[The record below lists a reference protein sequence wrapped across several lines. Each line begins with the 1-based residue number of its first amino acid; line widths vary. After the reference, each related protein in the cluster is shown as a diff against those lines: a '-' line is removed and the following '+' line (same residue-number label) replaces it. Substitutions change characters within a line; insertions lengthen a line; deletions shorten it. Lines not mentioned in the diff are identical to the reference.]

1 MPEAR
6 PTPFELVFGAG
17 AQTSFPGIRAALAQT
32 GQDPR
37 NRDAFLLVRDV
48 VLLLRDLRPEEG
60 IGEGIDQLA
69 ALVHHGYLFWDS
81 GSATVELA
89 DARLEELLSGASG
102 DKDDAD
108 HPAGYVQVPERRIWA
123 EVVPGAPQEPLDGF
137 FHHTSTEPR
146 VQRVLGVFGMYPDR
160 PGFTVVEVVGPRPT
174 RLARP
179 DGSPLFSSTLP
190 GGARAGLY
198 SLAGEEELLEL
209 GWRGREITTPAVSR

>member
-1 MPEAR
+1 MPETR
-6 PTPFELVFGAG
+6 PTPFELAFGAD
-17 AQTSFPGIRAALAQT
+17 AETSFPGVRAALARA

-37 NRDAFLLVRDV
+37 DRDAFLMVREV

-69 ALVHHGYLFWDS
+69 ALVHHSYLFWDS
-81 GSATVELA
+81 GSLTVELS
-89 DARLEELLSGASG
+89 DARLEELLSGASE
-102 DKDDAD
+102 DANVDDQ
-108 HPAGYVQVPERRIWA
+108 PAGYVQVPERRIWA

-137 FHHTSTEPR
+137 FHHPSIEPG

-160 PGFTVVEVVGPRPT
+160 PGFTVVEVAGPRPGKLV
-174 RLARP
+174 RQ

-190 GGARAGLY
+190 GGTRAGLY

-209 GWRGREITTPAVSR
+209 GWRSAELAPIS

>member
-1 MPEAR
+1 MAR
-6 PTPFELVFGAG
+6 E
-17 AQTSFPGIRAALAQT
+17 
-32 GQDPR
+32 
-37 NRDAFLLVRDV
+37 V

-69 ALVHHGYLFWDS
+69 ALVHHGYLFWNS
-81 GSATVELA
+81 GSVTLELS

-102 DKDDAD
+102 DADVDDR
-108 HPAGYVQVPERRIWA
+108 PAAYVQVPERRIWA

-137 FHHTSTEPR
+137 FHHASTEPG
-146 VQRVLGVFGMYPDR
+146 VQRVLGVFGIYPDR
-160 PGFTVVEVVGPRPT
+160 PGFTVVEVVGPRP
-174 RLARP
+174 RKLVRQ

-209 GWRGREITTPAVSR
+209 GWRSAELAPVS